1 MIRHII
7 LSGAVKMKIIQ
18 LIFKNE
24 GENRTIGGNVIV
36 TYCWSNA
43 KIIWRMGKNLRW
55 KFQEA
60 TGTLYGY
67 NNSLIEAKEMIQL
80 YKRGKIIDIGI
91 GTGAF
96 ASLVSENNG
105 RVIGVDVS
113 EKMLE
118 TCKEK
123 YPTYHL
129 EVGSFTNTNQEDE
142 AFDIV
147 ISSFCFHE
155 VLPSERKKACEEVY
169 RIVRKE
175 GEFLLLDI
183 MFVSHFAWNEARERI
198 GRKCDSAE
206 VYPFVNELDTLLRET
221 GFSSVNWRQTAPCH
235 WALVAYK

>member
-1 MIRHII
+1 M
-7 LSGAVKMKIIQ
+7 L
-18 LIFKNE
+18 
-24 GENRTIGGNVIV
+24 RTV
-36 TYCWSNA
+36 
-43 KIIWRMGKNLRW
+43 
-55 KFQEA
+55 EA
-60 TGTLYGY
+60 TQKLFDKWAKTYDENLQVATGPLYGY

-80 YKRGKIIDIGI
+80 YKKEKLIDIGI

-96 ASLVSENNG
+96 ASLVSENNES
-105 RVIGVDVS
+105 VVGVDVS

-175 GEFLLLDI
+175 GRLLLLDI
-183 MFVSHFAWNEARERI
+183 MFVSHFALNEAREQI
-198 GRKCDSAE
+198 GRKWDSTE
-206 VYPFVNELDTLLRET
+206 VYPFVYELDTLLRET

>member
-1 MIRHII
+1 MLRTVEASQK
-7 LSGAVKMKIIQ
+7 LFDEWAKTYD
-18 LIFKNE
+18 
-24 GENRTIGGNVIV
+24 EN
-36 TYCWSNA
+36 
-43 KIIWRMGKNLRW
+43 L
-55 KFQEA
+55 QEA
-60 TGTLYGY
+60 TGPLYGY

-80 YKRGKIIDIGI
+80 YKREKIIDIGI
-91 GTGAF
+91 RTGAF
-96 ASLVSENNG
+96 ASLVSENNES
-105 RVIGVDVS
+105 VVGVDVS

-118 TCKEK
+118 TCNEK

-175 GEFLLLDI
+175 GKFLLLDI
-183 MFVSHFAWNEARERI
+183 MFVSDFALNEARERI
-198 GRKCDSAE
+198 GRKWDSTE

-221 GFSSVNWRQTAPCH
+221 GFSSINWRQTAPFH
-235 WALVAYK
+235 WALVAHK

>member
-1 MIRHII
+1 MLRTVEATQK
-7 LSGAVKMKIIQ
+7 LFDEWAKTYD
-18 LIFKNE
+18 
-24 GENRTIGGNVIV
+24 EN
-36 TYCWSNA
+36 
-43 KIIWRMGKNLRW
+43 L
-55 KFQEA
+55 QEA
-60 TGTLYGY
+60 TGPLYGY
-67 NNSLIEAKEMIQL
+67 NNSLIEAKEMIRL
-80 YKRGKIIDIGI
+80 YKREKIIDIGI

-96 ASLVSENNG
+96 ASLVSENNES
-105 RVIGVDVS
+105 VVGVDVS

-123 YPTYHL
+123 HPTYHL

-175 GEFLLLDI
+175 GRFLLLDI
-183 MFVSHFAWNEARERI
+183 MFVSDFALNEARERI
-198 GRKCDSAE
+198 GRKWDSTE

-235 WALVAYK
+235 WALVAHK

>member
-1 MIRHII
+1 MLLLRTVEATQK
-7 LSGAVKMKIIQ
+7 LFDEWAKTYD
-18 LIFKNE
+18 
-24 GENRTIGGNVIV
+24 EN
-36 TYCWSNA
+36 S
-43 KIIWRMGKNLRW
+43 
-55 KFQEA
+55 QEA
-60 TGTLYGY
+60 TGPLYGY

-80 YKRGKIIDIGI
+80 YKREKIIDIGI

-183 MFVSHFAWNEARERI
+183 MFVSHFA
-198 GRKCDSAE
+198 
-206 VYPFVNELDTLLRET
+206 
-221 GFSSVNWRQTAPCH
+221 
-235 WALVAYK
+235 

>member
-1 MIRHII
+1 MLRTVEATQK
-7 LSGAVKMKIIQ
+7 LFDEWAKTYD
-18 LIFKNE
+18 
-24 GENRTIGGNVIV
+24 EN
-36 TYCWSNA
+36 
-43 KIIWRMGKNLRW
+43 L
-55 KFQEA
+55 QEA
-60 TGTLYGY
+60 TGPLYGY

-80 YKRGKIIDIGI
+80 YKRERIIDIGI

-96 ASLVSENNG
+96 ASLVSENNESVVG
-105 RVIGVDVS
+105 IDVS

-118 TCKEK
+118 TCKGK

-155 VLPSERKKACEEVY
+155 VVPSERKEACEEVY
-169 RIVRKE
+169 RIVRKD
-175 GEFLLLDI
+175 GKFLLLDI
-183 MFVSHFAWNEARERI
+183 MFVSHFALKEARERI
-198 GRKCDSAE
+198 GRKWDSTE
-206 VYPFVNELDTLLRET
+206 VYPFVYELDTLLRET